1 MFRASLLEYIVF
13 SFIFNRNHK
22 FTDFPPLLRLRTVVH
37 TRCLTTANDDDGDD
51 DVTADAQQSDAGV
64 SAGGRRADGRRCRRP
79 DGAVPKAQ
87 ERRRPGVLPGQAQGR
102 RRVLVVRRR
111 PAAQAARV
119 PLSVQRVGVVRGG
132 GHRTAVGPRLFRSG
146 RRQPGRLLQRRA
158 RSRARSA
165 RHVQSV
171 PVQQRLLQ
179 RRRRYIVVGVG
190 RGRRRRRRLDPVT
203 GRLGLFIG
211 SRRFQE
217 HG

>member
-1 MFRASLLEYIVF
+1 MHA
-13 SFIFNRNHK
+13 
-22 FTDFPPLLRLRTVVH
+22 
-37 TRCLTTANDDDGDD
+37 RCLTTANDDDDGGDDD
-51 DVTADAQQSDAGV
+51 DVTSGAQQSDAGV
-64 SAGGRRADGRRCRRP
+64 SAGGRRADGRRGRRP

-87 ERRRPGVLPGQAQGR
+87 ERRRRRPGVLPGQARGR

-146 RRQPGRLLQRRA
+146 RRRPGRLLQRRA

-179 RRRRYIVVGVG
+179 RRRRYIVIGVG
-190 RGRRRRRRLDPVT
+190 RGRRRRRRRLDPGVRSS
-203 GRLGLFIG
+203 GLGVSKKNTDDIP
-211 SRRFQE
+211 RRI
-217 HG
+217 